1 MCLKM
6 AKHGK
11 RYNEEFKI
19 TIVDLYN
26 SGSSVAN
33 LSKEYDVSTPTIYNW
48 IKLYDEHQSPDG
60 DTMTT
65 KEILEMK
72 KEIQKIKRENDILK
86 KTLKI
91 LSQD

>member
-1 MCLKM
+1 M
-6 AKHGK
+6 AKHGN
-11 RYNEEFKI
+11 RYNEEFKK

-33 LSKEYDVSTPTIYNW
+33 LSKEYGVSVPTIYNW
-48 IKLYDEHQSPDG
+48 IKLYDEHQSPDSE
-60 DTMTT
+60 TMTT